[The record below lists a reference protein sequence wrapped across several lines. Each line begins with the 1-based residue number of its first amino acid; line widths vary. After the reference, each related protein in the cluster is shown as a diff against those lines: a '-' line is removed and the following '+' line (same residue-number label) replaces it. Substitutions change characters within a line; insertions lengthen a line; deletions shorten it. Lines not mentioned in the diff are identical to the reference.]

1 MPYRKTPLIS
11 QEIYHLCNRSVAKIP
26 IFQNKND
33 YVRAMELIDF
43 YRFINTQIRFS
54 HFNRLDLKKKSD
66 FIYTLYSNK
75 TLVEI
80 YAFCLMP
87 NHVHFLVKQNVDGGI
102 AKFMRIFQNSYA
114 KYLNTK
120 YERPGAVWQSMF
132 KAIRIETQEQLLHV
146 FRYIN
151 LNPVTSYII
160 NDFKNLNNYR
170 WCSYS
175 DYLLKKPD
183 SPFLDTKEIKKYFK
197 TDELLISFLKNQVN
211 YQRNLNKIKHLLL
224 ED

>member
-11 QEIYHLCNRSVAKIP
+11 EEIYHLCNRSVAKVP
-26 IFQNKND
+26 VFQNKYD
-33 YVRAMELIDF
+33 YLRAMELIDF

-54 HFNRLDLKKKSD
+54 HYNRLDFKKKSD

-75 TLVEI
+75 TLVDI

-87 NHVHFLVKQNVDGGI
+87 NHFHLLVKQNVDGGV

-114 KYLNTK
+114 KYLNIKTK
-120 YERPGAVWQSMF
+120 RAGAVWQSMF
-132 KAIRIETQEQLLHV
+132 KAVRIESQEQLLHV

-160 NDFKNLNNYR
+160 KDFKDLINYR

-175 DYLLKKPD
+175 DYLLNKPLN
-183 SPFLDTKEIKKYFK
+183 PFLDTKTINSYFK
-197 TDELLISFLKNQVN
+197 TTDKLISFLENQVN
-211 YQRNLNKIKHLLL
+211 YQRTLNQIKHLML
-224 ED
+224 EE

>member
-1 MPYRKTPLIS
+1 
-11 QEIYHLCNRSVAKIP
+11 
-26 IFQNKND
+26 
-33 YVRAMELIDF
+33 MELIDF

-54 HFNRLDLKKKSD
+54 HFNRLDFKKKSN

-87 NHVHFLVKQNVDGGI
+87 NHVHFLVKQNVDGGV

-114 KYLNTK
+114 KYLNIKTK
-120 YERPGAVWQSMF
+120 RSGAVWQSMF
-132 KAIRIETQEQLLHV
+132 KAVRIESQEQLLHV

-160 NDFKNLNNYR
+160 KNFSDLNNYH
-170 WCSYS
+170 WCSYL
-175 DYLLKKPD
+175 DYLMPEPKN
-183 SPFLDTKEIKKYFK
+183 PFLNTKEIKTYFK
-197 TDELLISFLKNQVN
+197 TDGKLVSFLENQVN
-211 YQRNLNKIKHLLL
+211 YQRTLDRIKHLML